1 VIAKL
6 YSGYDP
12 HTHLFEQFEGYFQL
26 EDIDLPSLEPR
37 TKSVQAL
44 LGIQAAQTVQVIK
57 QPDVL
62 MLLYLLESE
71 YDLDIR
77 QANWDY
83 YTPRTDL
90 TYGSSLGPSIQAA
103 MAARLGDPE
112 AAYAHFMRAAL
123 TDLDNARGN
132 SVDGFHAATA
142 GGVWQTVVFG
152 FAGIDPTGRQLL
164 AHPHLPKHITRLRF
178 QLMLQGK
185 PHHFDLVREGDR
197 VIDRASAASGSGRR
211 FPILGAIFD
220 LDGVLTD
227 TSEFHYQA
235 WKRLAGEE
243 GVPFNRQENEALRGI
258 PRRES
263 LLLLLKGRPVSEEH
277 IVEMMERKNHYYLES
292 VEKIT
297 PANLLPGA
305 VQLLKELKGKGI
317 RVAIGSASKNAVGVI
332 ERLGIGSL
340 VDAISDGYSVEH
352 QKPAPD
358 LFLHAATQLHI
369 PPGQCVVFEDAAAG
383 VEAALAGGMWAVGI
397 GPEERVSA
405 ADVVIPNLAG
415 IHWDALNQH
424 LKRGNEEKSP

>member
-1 VIAKL
+1 
-6 YSGYDP
+6 
-12 HTHLFEQFEGYFQL
+12 
-26 EDIDLPSLEPR
+26 PSLEPR

-44 LGIQAAQTVQVIK
+44 LGIQAAQSVQVIK

-71 YDLDIR
+71 YDLAIR

-103 MAARLGDPE
+103 MAARLGDSE
-112 AAYAHFMRAAL
+112 AAYTHFMRAAL

-152 FAGIDPTGRQLL
+152 FGGIDPTGREPL
-164 AHPHLPKHITRLRF
+164 AHPTLPKHITRLRF
-178 QLMLQGK
+178 HLMLQGK

-197 VIDRASAASGSGRR
+197 VIDRASAASGPARR

-235 WKRLAGEE
+235 WKRLAAEE
-243 GVPFNRQENEALRGI
+243 GLPFNRQDNEALRGI
-258 PRRES
+258 ARRAS
-263 LLLLLKGRPVSEEH
+263 LLLLLKGRQVSEEQ
-277 IVEMMERKNHYYLES
+277 IAEMMERKNRYYLEM
-292 VEKIT
+292 VEKVT
-297 PANLLPGA
+297 PADLLPGA
-305 VQLLKELKGKGI
+305 VQLLQELKGQGMQ
-317 RVAIGSASKNAVGVI
+317 VAIGSASKNAVGVI
-332 ERLGIGSL
+332 ERLGIGDL

-358 LFLHAATQLHI
+358 LFLHAAAQLHI

-383 VEAALAGGMWAVGI
+383 VEAALAGGMWAIGI

-415 IHWDALNQH
+415 IHWDVLNQQ